1 MVPTTPSGNY
11 SRRLMQ
17 RKHACVLSGVQNPAM
32 CGGGIEPSAIAN
44 GPFPSFKNSHFQNEV
59 GAKPF

>member
-1 MVPTTPSGNY
+1 
-11 SRRLMQ
+11 MQ

-44 GPFPSFKNSHFQNEV
+44 GPFPSFKNSHFQNEM